1 MIAAA
6 AVSSSNA
13 YKPNANDQQFID
25 DLIFT
30 GGKNGVKDNKK
41 VIVSRAF
48 IKRLQQ
54 GAAMKNGIS
63 SPGPDI
69 SNSSENM
76 LIN

>member
-41 VIVSRAF
+41 VISIEKIILR
-48 IKRLQQ
+48 
-54 GAAMKNGIS
+54 
-63 SPGPDI
+63 
-69 SNSSENM
+69 
-76 LIN
+76 